1 MLKRLYAYLSPHLCR
16 VFNQECFPS
25 FLKVLYFHLYLSLC
39 SAGRIRFIL
48 ICYIHNMYQWRIN
61 LTTILE
67 KQRQA
72 KCVVMLHII
81 FFAFFYV
88 TVGAHQVGNVI
99 FYCDAQSR
107 DTKQLL
113 VFFVHK
119 RLKNWGDTPWW
130 RPSNVRWRKTGAQ
143 QTVLIDSWCHYPPW
157 IGVKAAE
164 HYAADLKPLES
175 RGELIL
181 SHDFILWG

>member
-1 MLKRLYAYLSPHLCR
+1 
-16 VFNQECFPS
+16 
-25 FLKVLYFHLYLSLC
+25 
-39 SAGRIRFIL
+39 
-48 ICYIHNMYQWRIN
+48 MYQWRIN

-67 KQRQA
+67 KRRQT

-81 FFAFFYV
+81 FFAFFCV
-88 TVGAHQVGNVI
+88 TVGAHQVANVI

-113 VFFVHK
+113 VLFVHK

-130 RPSNVRWRKTGAQ
+130 RPISVRWRTTGAQ

-157 IGVKAAE
+157 IGVKAALCRWFKIPREQRGAHIITWLHIMGIEE
-164 HYAADLKPLES
+164 HFS
-175 RGELIL
+175 SWMRT
-181 SHDFILWG
+181 H